1 MRSIFL
7 CLSICFDQML
17 VVNMPVTK
25 GKQINNLGTYDKI
38 KDYLFSTGKT
48 LKCNNFTLDLNK
60 LYYDLKK

>member
-1 MRSIFL
+1 
-7 CLSICFDQML
+7 ML